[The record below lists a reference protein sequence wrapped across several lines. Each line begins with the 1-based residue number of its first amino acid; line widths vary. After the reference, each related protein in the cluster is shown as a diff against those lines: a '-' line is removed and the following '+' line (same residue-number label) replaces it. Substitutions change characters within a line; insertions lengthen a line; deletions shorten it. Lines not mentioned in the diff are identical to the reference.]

1 MKQFDLIIIGS
12 GPGGYTTAALAASLG
27 ANVAVVERDILGG
40 TCLNRGCIPTKCLAA
55 TAEAMLS
62 ASRFAALGVD
72 VAGVTLDYPRAA
84 ARKDSVVASL
94 REAVEGVLSG
104 VTVIKGE
111 ARFTDAHTLEVGSET
126 LTAPKIIVATG
137 SRPAT
142 LPIPGAELAVDSDF
156 MLAATELPSSAV
168 IIGGGVIGLE
178 FASILNA
185 CGCGVTVLEYA
196 PEILPGFDAD
206 LSKRLR
212 MSLKRRGVSIQTSAA
227 VTAIADSGAGRTV
240 SYTFKGKEKTAEA
253 QSVIMAVGRRPVLP
267 PGLMELNPETERG
280 FLKVDKLTM
289 QTSIPGVYAV
299 GDVNGLCMLAHAAE
313 AQGRVA
319 LGLAS
324 KLSTVPA
331 AVFTVPEC
339 ASVGMTE
346 QQCAE
351 LQMDYKTGSAIYR
364 SSGKALAMDEP
375 DGMVKVIVGQR
386 GKLLGC
392 HICGAHASDLIQE
405 MSVAIANGLTAT
417 DIVTTIHPH
426 PTLSELLVSALH
438 NALKG

>member
-1 MKQFDLIIIGS
+1 
-12 GPGGYTTAALAASLG
+12 
-27 ANVAVVERDILGG
+27 
-40 TCLNRGCIPTKCLAA
+40 
-55 TAEAMLS
+55 
-62 ASRFAALGVD
+62 
-72 VAGVTLDYPRAA
+72 
-84 ARKDSVVASL
+84 
-94 REAVEGVLSG
+94 
-104 VTVIKGE
+104 
-111 ARFTDAHTLEVGSET
+111 
-126 LTAPKIIVATG
+126 
-137 SRPAT
+137 
-142 LPIPGAELAVDSDF
+142 
-156 MLAATELPSSAV
+156 
-168 IIGGGVIGLE
+168 
-178 FASILNA
+178 
-185 CGCGVTVLEYA
+185 
-196 PEILPGFDAD
+196 
-206 LSKRLR
+206 
-212 MSLKRRGVSIQTSAA
+212 
-227 VTAIADSGAGRTV
+227 
-240 SYTFKGKEKTAEA
+240 
-253 QSVIMAVGRRPVLP
+253 MAVGRCPVLP

-280 FLKVDKLTM
+280 FLKVDPLTM
-289 QTSIPGVYAV
+289 QTSIPGIYAV

-324 KLSTVPA
+324 KLFTVPA

-351 LQMDYKTGSAIYR
+351 LQMDYKTGTAIYR